1 MKSLPFFLTSLLVV
15 GCFPSNDG
23 LQRYSTDWCT
33 VRIPPEWS
41 TKEDAYSQNRQKAKQ
56 LNLSDPT
63 SNITIDIH
71 NLSPPIPNPAW
82 SFAHQMLSMMNEIA
96 GQQHF
101 LGSEVQSVSRSIGS
115 KSRVA
120 YCMSVTV
127 SDPDYPRELMWETF
141 KISHNLSDT
150 FIIVSYPID
159 APEEL
164 SPVLDS
170 ILKSLK
176 VD

>member
-1 MKSLPFFLTSLLVV
+1 MKSLPILLTSLFVV

-23 LQRYSTDWCT
+23 LQRYSTDWCS
-33 VRIPPEWS
+33 VRIPPGWS
-41 TKEDAYSQNRQKAKQ
+41 TKEDAYTQNRQKVKQ
-56 LNLSDPT
+56 LNISDPT

-71 NLSPPIPNPAW
+71 NFSPPIPNPAW
-82 SFAHQMLSMMNEIA
+82 SFAHQMLAMMNELD

-101 LGSEVQSVSRSIGS
+101 LGSEVPSISRFIGS
-115 KSRVA
+115 KSRIA

-141 KISHNLSDT
+141 KASHNLSDT

-159 APEEL
+159 ASEEV